1 MEENTK
7 VFKLVEEEDE
17 YNSITSSQ
25 TVYDGDKAVFDVW
38 NLDECPED
46 AIIDRSLFDAYDW
59 LRAVKYGIE
68 LAQKGYTDVGFKME
82 ADNV

>member
-1 MEENTK
+1 MEETIK
-7 VFKLVEEEDE
+7 IFKLVEEEDE

-25 TVYDGDKAVFDVW
+25 TVYDGDKTVFDVW
-38 NLDECPED
+38 NLEECPED

-68 LAQKGYTDVGFKME
+68 LALKGYTDVGFEME
-82 ADNV
+82 GQ

>member
-1 MEENTK
+1 MEEIIK
-7 VFKLVEEEDE
+7 IFKLVEEEDE

-25 TVYDGDKAVFDVW
+25 TVYDGDKMVFDVW

-46 AIIDRSLFDAYDW
+46 AIIDRSLFNAFDW

-68 LAQKGYTDVGFKME
+68 LARQGYTNVGFEME
-82 ADNV
+82 GQQ